1 MSGSEERELPEGWVE
16 TTVEAIVS
24 VEDARRVPLNAT
36 ERSKRAG
43 SYPYYGANGQVGTID
58 DYLFEGSHILVAE
71 DGGYFFDPH
80 KGVAY
85 IASGKFWVNN
95 HAHVLQAMGG
105 IPPEYI
111 KHALNQVKWND
122 YVSGTT
128 RPKLTQA
135 ALRRVLVH
143 IPPLNEQKRIVA
155 RIDALTEK
163 SREAREALEEVP
175 VLLDKLR
182 QSILASAFRGDL
194 TREWRAKNPDVEPAS
209 VLLERIRQE
218 RRKKWEEAQ
227 LAKFQAKGKLPK
239 DDSWKKKYVEPQPV
253 DTTDLPDLPEG
264 WCWSSVD
271 ELTLMSGGITK
282 GQKRKGGVL
291 TRRVPYLRVANVQ
304 RGSLSLADVA
314 EIEATED
321 EIAQL
326 RLVPGDIL
334 LNEGGDIDKLGRGWI
349 WEGQLECCIHQNH
362 VFRARPVS
370 HEVNPKFISYF
381 TNTYGQ
387 TYFLTSGKQTTN
399 LASVSMTRVK
409 ACPIPVAPAKEMD
422 AAVSEIQRLFTC
434 AEGAA
439 STLNAFDRRLN
450 HLDSAILAKAFRGE
464 LVPQDP
470 NDEPASV
477 LLERIAAERAAA
489 GRAAA
494 GRAAAESKGKKPRS
508 RLRPVLGELS
518 AEAKAARAPLRPEE
532 LVEAQHDRVHRDPG
546 RARAARTVRN
556 SRRGTT

>member
-227 LAKFQAKGKLPK
+227 LAKFKAKGKLPQ

-264 WCWSSVD
+264 WCW
-271 ELTLMSGGITK
+271 
-282 GQKRKGGVL
+282 
-291 TRRVPYLRVANVQ
+291 A
-304 RGSLSLADVA
+304 SL
-314 EIEATED
+314 D
-321 EIAQL
+321 EIANIETGSTP
-326 RLVPGDIL
+326 PGKVA
-334 LNEGGDIDKLGRGWI
+334 G
-349 WEGQLECCIHQNH
+349 
-362 VFRARPVS
+362 
-370 HEVNPKFISYF
+370 
-381 TNTYGQ
+381 TYGGTVPFVKPTDLSAGFRVTSARQ
-387 TYFLTSGKQTTN
+387 TLSDLGLAHVTAVRAGSTLLTCIGATIGKAGLARTTCAFN
-399 LASVSMTRVK
+399 QQINAATSFFGIDDEYLYWALIGPATQAWIVTNASATTLPILNKGRLAKLPVPLCSLKEQKAIATILASTHPS
-409 ACPIPVAPAKEMD
+409 AE
-422 AAVSEIQRLFTC
+422 RLTQEHTSL
-434 AEGAA
+434 AN
-439 STLNAFDRRLN
+439 TLL

-489 GRAAA
+489 ESSGR
-494 GRAAAESKGKKPRS
+494 KPRS
-508 RLRPVLGELS
+508 KR
-518 AEAKAARAPLRPEE
+518 AK
-532 LVEAQHDRVHRDPG
+532 
-546 RARAARTVRN
+546 
-556 SRRGTT
+556 